1 MITEMSVR
9 CVPRVTTND
18 ANWKGL
24 RHCSTAPNLHI
35 PVPTPP
41 RRRGSVAELMIPKRK
56 DSITFFVS
64 PQRNRKNVTWSTSTH
79 SGMNKR
85 PLSNV
90 FSKSLRT
97 ELEEIDEIRMTPRQP
112 KRQNGM
118 VRLTPTPDRRKG
130 TPSVLVLPR
139 ISRPLV

>member
-18 ANWKGL
+18 ANWQGL
-24 RHCSTAPNLHI
+24 RHSSTALNLHI

-41 RRRGSVAELMIPKRK
+41 RRRGSVGELMIPKRK
-56 DSITFFVS
+56 DSLS
-64 PQRNRKNVTWSTSTH
+64 PQRNRRNVTWSASTH
-79 SGMNKR
+79 SDMNKR

-90 FSKSLRT
+90 FSRSLRT
-97 ELEEIDEIRMTPRQP
+97 ELEEIDENRMTPRQP

-118 VRLTPTPDRRKG
+118 VRLTPTPDRRKDI
-130 TPSVLVLPR
+130 PSVLVLPR
-139 ISRPLV
+139 LSRPLV